1 MWDSIPF
8 IAGELRYDGCC
19 KGHNTL
25 VNKLPDLI
33 PNCAVVSASGIER
46 RLSRPDGQVDQYHF
60 STKGTKDFG
69 KRYAEQFLKIAKN
82 SWIPRIGTVKVD
94 FPYTVKQMKNVNSAE
109 GIVSIYSLDGHI
121 ISTFNNSTT
130 ENAMRTIKAKGVYI
144 VSNKRITGETVTNAF
159 VKN

>member
-1 MWDSIPF
+1 MVKRCKIAQEKGVIKGILFHQGEADNGRSGWPNDVKSIVDNLKKDLGLWDSIPF

-94 FPYTVKQMKNVNSAE
+94 FPYTVKQMK
-109 GIVSIYSLDGHI
+109 
-121 ISTFNNSTT
+121 T
-130 ENAMRTIKAKGVYI
+130 
-144 VSNKRITGETVTNAF
+144 
-159 VKN
+159 